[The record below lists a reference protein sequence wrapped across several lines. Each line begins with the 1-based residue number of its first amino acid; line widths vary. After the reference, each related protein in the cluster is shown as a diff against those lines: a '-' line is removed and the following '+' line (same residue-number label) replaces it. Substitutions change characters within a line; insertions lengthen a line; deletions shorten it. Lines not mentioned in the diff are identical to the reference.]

1 MTNSD
6 FSKIK
11 KAVDFD
17 ELYPGRF
24 RKSGEFKG
32 KKITL
37 TIQDV
42 VTDELQDAQQGVKR
56 RGIIMFKE
64 TERQLVLNKTN
75 GLCIRGMFGRDL
87 TKWIGKRITLYPME
101 YQGDTAI
108 RVWGSPD
115 IEKTFD
121 VTVAL
126 PRKRPFQMPMH
137 KVEMKGGKQSKQPTP
152 DPDPVHISEDDE
164 GPEYDDEGRLI

>member
-24 RKSGEFKG
+24 LKSGEFKG

-42 VTDELQDAQQGVKR
+42 VTDELTDAQQGVKR

-137 KVEMKGGKQSKQPTP
+137 KVNKKPLPESAPPEQEH
-152 DPDPVHISEDDE
+152 PVHLSEDDD